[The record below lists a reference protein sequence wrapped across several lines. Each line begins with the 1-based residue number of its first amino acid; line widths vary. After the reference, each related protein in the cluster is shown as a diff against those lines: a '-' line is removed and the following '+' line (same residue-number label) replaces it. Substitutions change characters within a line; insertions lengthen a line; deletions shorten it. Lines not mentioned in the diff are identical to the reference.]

1 MFVLVEVV
9 LTEIAQRIN
18 NRQFADAYMNL
29 VFDFAYLNKNIFL
42 EYCYIAVWVCTIIW
56 EILRRRY

>member
-1 MFVLVEVV
+1 VFVLVEVV

-29 VFDFAYLNKNIFL
+29 VFDFAY
-42 EYCYIAVWVCTIIW
+42 
-56 EILRRRY
+56 